1 MKEFYIGFV
10 LFVIIAG
17 MLYLFEPDY
26 IKKPDINHEN
36 KIQYD
41 KLILLSMIISLFLTV
56 IICMVMSYDNK
67 NMKKKS
73 VIVEGDNK
81 GDDVT
86 TVTDTATDTATTDIT
101 ADTDV
106 PSETNILSP
115 NRIKTYDSNKYKP
128 INPNI
133 ASIYNT

>member
-1 MKEFYIGFV
+1 MKEFYIGIV

-41 KLILLSMIISLFLTV
+41 KLILLSVIISLVLTV
-56 IICMVMSYDNK
+56 IICMTMSYDSK
-67 NMKKKS
+67 NIKKKS
-73 VIVEGDNK
+73 VTIEDVVKLSKDNSV
-81 GDDVT
+81 D
-86 TVTDTATDTATTDIT
+86 TDIPKTTD
-101 ADTDV
+101 
-106 PSETNILSP
+106 LSP
-115 NRIKTYDSNKYKP
+115 KDKFKTYESNKTS

-133 ASIYNT
+133 AFNYDNYI